1 MGNCEPGCVTRH
13 AFAFGYDRIIPK
25 RPFQMVQAK
34 FLTVSLW
41 LAVPQPYSGKFSQ
54 LIEKNGTAD
63 FATKR
68 LPSVALLFLQLA
80 SMGGMIRWGL
90 QSQQRFWREDFS
102 PKKDPC
108 PELPSLTA
116 RRRGR
121 NLGKDWWQGKS
132 LGILE
137 VSTCSLSGIRDFT
150 GRLRRNLDFIHFCM
164 INCTISGLCGDLR
177 RTSSTKNCREL
188 SSMTATV
195 SSRNSLKVNWTGRI
209 FLVLF

>member
-1 MGNCEPGCVTRH
+1 MELRTRVCYKTCFCFWLRQDNSKTTFSDGSGQIPH
-13 AFAFGYDRIIPK
+13 SISLVGSSPTLFGEILPTNRKKWD
-25 RPFQMVQAK
+25 
-34 FLTVSLW
+34 
-41 LAVPQPYSGKFSQ
+41 
-54 LIEKNGTAD
+54 
-63 FATKR
+63 ATKQ

-150 GRLRRNLDFIHFCM
+150 GRLRRSLDFIHFCM

-209 FLVLF
+209 FIVLF

>member
-1 MGNCEPGCVTRH
+1 MELRTRVCYKTCFCFWLRQDNSKTTWK
-13 AFAFGYDRIIPK
+13 ADGSGPIPHSI
-25 RPFQMVQAK
+25 
-34 FLTVSLW
+34 SLVGSSPT
-41 LAVPQPYSGKFSQ
+41 LFEEILPSNR
-54 LIEKNGTAD
+54 KNGTAD
-63 FATKR
+63 FATKQ
-68 LPSVALLFLQLA
+68 LPWVALLFLQLA

-121 NLGKDWWQGKS
+121 NLSEDWWQGKS

-150 GRLRRNLDFIHFCM
+150 GRLRRSLDFIHFCM
-164 INCTISGLCGDLR
+164 INCTISWLCGDLR

-195 SSRNSLKVNWTGRI
+195 SSRNSLKVNWPGRMFI
-209 FLVLF
+209 VQF